1 MNKATPTEDEEKLA
15 KKIATALMGH
25 KWWEHRKDTLQKRL
39 EVVVLDEIIQH
50 NRQTTEEVYVDP
62 KQLPLG
68 LVENDW
74 E

>member
-1 MNKATPTEDEEKLA
+1 MNKATPTEDEVKLA
-15 KKIATALMGH
+15 KKIAA
-25 KWWEHRKDTLQKRL
+25 RL
-39 EVVVLDEIIQH
+39 EASWFTWNAILEEIMRH
-50 NRQTTEEVYVDP
+50 NRQTTEEAYVDP

>member
-15 KKIATALMGH
+15 KKIAARLGASWFTSGTAI
-25 KWWEHRKDTLQKRL
+25 L
-39 EVVVLDEIIQH
+39 EEIMQH
-50 NRQTTEEVYVDP
+50 NRQTTEEAYVDP

>member
-1 MNKATPTEDEEKLA
+1 MNKATPTEDEVKLA
-15 KKIATALMGH
+15 KKIAA
-25 KWWEHRKDTLQKRL
+25 RL
-39 EVVVLDEIIQH
+39 GASWSTNAILEDIMRH
-50 NRQTTEEVYVDP
+50 NRQTTEEAYVDP